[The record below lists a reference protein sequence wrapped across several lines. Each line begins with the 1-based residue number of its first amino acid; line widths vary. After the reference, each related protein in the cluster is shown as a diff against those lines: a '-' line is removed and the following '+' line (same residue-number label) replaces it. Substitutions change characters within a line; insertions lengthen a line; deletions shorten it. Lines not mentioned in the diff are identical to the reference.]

1 VTSLTP
7 PPEDPSQRRRWA
19 RGVLRTFSRA
29 SNRDA
34 VGASDI
40 RSLARQILKE
50 LDRPSPAPPPP
61 EEPPPT

>member
-1 VTSLTP
+1 
-7 PPEDPSQRRRWA
+7 
-19 RGVLRTFSRA
+19 VLRTFSRA

-50 LDRPSPAPPPP
+50 LDHPSLPPPP
-61 EEPPPT
+61 EKPPPA